1 MIDLYTAL
9 TIGLIGSFHCIGMC
23 GPIAVALPLGKRS
36 LFGKVTGTLL
46 YNSGRTITYGV
57 LGALFGLLGKG
68 IQMAGFQQWASIF
81 IGMAMIISVV
91 FPFLFKEKIN
101 IEKLMFGYAGRL
113 ISKFRNM
120 FGNHSFGNLFTIGLL
135 NGLLPCGLVYV
146 AVAGAINT
154 SDVALGVLYMMV
166 FGVGTIPV
174 MMTVSLAGNI
184 ISHNLKAR
192 INRIIPAFV
201 IFLGILFILR
211 GLSLGIPYISPK
223 SQMLTPDKEVKTEG
237 ACCGGGE
244 KTYRY

>member
-23 GPIAVALPLGKRS
+23 GPIAVALPLGGHS
-36 LFGKVTGTLL
+36 IFGKVTGT
-46 YNSGRTITYGV
+46 TYGV

-68 IQMAGFQQWASIF
+68 IQMAGFQQWASVF

-91 FPFLFKEKIN
+91 FPFLFKEKMN

-120 FGNHSFGNLFTIGLL
+120 FGNRSFSNLFTIGLL

-154 SDVALGVLYMMV
+154 NDVALGVLYMMV
-166 FGVGTIPV
+166 FGAGTIPV

-184 ISHNLKAR
+184 ISRSLKAR
-192 INRIIPAFV
+192 MNKVIPAFV

-211 GLSLGIPYISPK
+211 GLSLGIPYVSPK
-223 SQMLTPDKEVKTEG
+223 SQKLTPDKEVKTEG
-237 ACCGGGE
+237 ACCSGDE
-244 KTYRY
+244 KTYRH